1 MQCPSCNTSV
11 LLDDQ
16 FCEECGTALKP
27 FVSIACAKCGGAID
41 DEGFCSEC
49 GFRGEIPAVEIVVDG
64 NLAGVSDRGLKHH
77 QNEDFLALQA
87 LENTQ
92 ILVVC
97 DGVSSADRPE
107 LAAQKASNTA
117 CLTLTALSD
126 QTPVNALK
134 SAVSEA
140 FSAVC
145 QLPSHPGLEPP
156 STTLVA
162 AIVQAGVATIAW
174 LGDSRAYWISAN
186 GSRQLTQDHSWIN
199 TVIASG
205 EMTES
210 EAQQNL
216 QAHAITRWIGS
227 DAKEDADPEIV
238 EFIIPGNGYLILC
251 TDGLWN
257 YTSDAQQI
265 ADLITGND
273 ALSISRTLVEY
284 ARSRGGH
291 DNITTAVLQIN
302 SF

>member
-1 MQCPSCNTSV
+1 MQCPACHTSV
-11 LLDDQ
+11 LPDDQ
-16 FCEECGTALKP
+16 FCEECGIALKP
-27 FVSIACAKCGGAID
+27 ARSIACAKCGGAID
-41 DEGFCSEC
+41 TEGFCSDC
-49 GFRGEIPAVEIVVDG
+49 GFRGEIPPVEILIDS
-64 NLAGVSDRGLKHH
+64 NLAGVSDRGLKHY

-87 LENTQ
+87 IQETQ

-97 DGVSSADRPE
+97 DGVSSADHPE
-107 LAAQKASNTA
+107 LASQQASKTA
-117 CLTLTALSD
+117 CLTLANCLD
-126 QTPVNALK
+126 QPPVNALK
-134 SAVSEA
+134 LAVSEA

-162 AIVQAGVATIAW
+162 AIVQNGRATIAW

-199 TVIASG
+199 AVIASR

-210 EAQQNL
+210 EAQQNS
-216 QAHAITRWIGS
+216 QAHAITRWIGA
-227 DAKEDADPEIV
+227 DAKDDANPEIV

-257 YTSDAQQI
+257 YASEAQQI
-265 ADLITGND
+265 ADLIREND
-273 ALSISRTLVEY
+273 ARSISRTLVEY

-291 DNITTAVLQIN
+291 DNITVAVLQVN
-302 SF
+302 DF

>member
-1 MQCPSCNTSV
+1 MQCPACHTSV
-11 LLDDQ
+11 LPDDQ

-27 FVSIACAKCGGAID
+27 SQSIACAKCGGAID
-41 DEGFCSEC
+41 AEGFCSDC
-49 GFRGEIPAVEIVVDG
+49 GFRGEIPPVEVLIDSK
-64 NLAGVSDRGLKHH
+64 LAGVSDRGLKHH

-87 LENTQ
+87 TQNTQ

-107 LAAQKASNTA
+107 LAAQKASKTA
-117 CLTLTALSD
+117 CLTLAALSD
-126 QTPVNALK
+126 QPPLSALK

-140 FSAVC
+140 FSAVF

-162 AIVQAGVATIAW
+162 AIVQNRVATIAW
-174 LGDSRAYWISAN
+174 LGDSRAYWISPN

-199 TVIASG
+199 RVIASG

-210 EAQQNL
+210 EAQQSS
-216 QAHAITRWIGS
+216 QAHAITRWIGA
-227 DAKEDADPEIV
+227 DAKDDADPEII
-238 EFIIPGNGYLILC
+238 EFIISENGCLILC

-257 YTSDAQQI
+257 YAPDAQQI
-265 ADLITGND
+265 SDLIQRND
-273 ALSISRTLVEY
+273 ALSISRTLVKY

-291 DNITTAVLQIN
+291 DNITVAVLQVN
-302 SF
+302 EF

>member
-1 MQCPSCNTSV
+1 MQCPACNTSV
-11 LLDDQ
+11 LSDDQ

-27 FVSIACAKCGGAID
+27 SRPIACAKCGGAID
-41 DEGFCSEC
+41 AEGFCSDC
-49 GFRGEIPAVEIVVDG
+49 GFRGEIPPVEIVVDF

-87 LENTQ
+87 IDNTQ

-97 DGVSSADRPE
+97 DGVSSADHPE
-107 LAAQKASNTA
+107 LAAQKVSETT
-117 CLTLTALSD
+117 CLMLADCLD
-126 QTPVNALK
+126 QSPVNALK

-145 QLPSHPGLEPP
+145 QLPSHPGLEPS

-210 EAQQNL
+210 EAQRNS
-216 QAHAITRWIGS
+216 QAHAITRWIGA
-227 DAKEDADPEIV
+227 DAKEDANPEII

-257 YTSDAQQI
+257 YAPDAQQI
-265 ADLITGND
+265 ADLIRGND
-273 ALSISRTLVEY
+273 ALSVSRTLVEY
-284 ARSRGGH
+284 ARSQGGH
-291 DNITTAVLQIN
+291 DNITVAVLQIN
-302 SF
+302 ES